1 MIKLKDLLT
10 EWTDTSFKDLP
21 KRWSKPVMKGHEP
34 DGLTEFERLGGK
46 DLIWEELTDADIKV
60 GDAHKTSGRGLEVNF
75 VYKKESRGGAT
86 TIDYQFKPQY
96 GASGFMGVGVGPA
109 ASVDGWGKDKK
120 IKVTSKMKKTMIKTL
135 EDAIKS
141 KYKGSEETEVLL
153 RNNLRLSDV
162 LRWVKRL

>member
-1 MIKLKDLLT
+1 MIKLKDLL
-10 EWTDTSFKDLP
+10 K
-21 KRWSKPVMKGHEP
+21 
-34 DGLTEFERLGGK
+34 
-46 DLIWEELTDADIKV
+46 EELTDADIKV
-60 GDAHKTSGRGLEVNF
+60 GDAYKNSTARGVEVSF

-86 TIDYQFKPQY
+86 TIEYQFKPQY
-96 GASGFMGVGVGPA
+96 GLSGFMSVGSGPA

-120 IKVTSKMKKTMIKTL
+120 IKVTSQIKKTMIKTL

-153 RNNLRLSDV
+153 RNNLRLSAV

>member
-1 MIKLKDLLT
+1 MIKLKDLL
-10 EWTDTSFKDLP
+10 
-21 KRWSKPVMKGHEP
+21 
-34 DGLTEFERLGGK
+34 FEK
-46 DLIWEELTDADIKV
+46 LTDKDIKV
-60 GDAHKTSGRGLEVNF
+60 GDAYKTTHVGNMIDF

-96 GASGFMGVGVGPA
+96 GEPGFMGVGTGNA
-109 ASVDGWGKDKK
+109 DSVDGWGKNKK

>member
-1 MIKLKDLLT
+1 MTKLKDLL
-10 EWTDTSFKDLP
+10 S
-21 KRWSKPVMKGHEP
+21 
-34 DGLTEFERLGGK
+34 
-46 DLIWEELTDADIKV
+46 EELTDKDIKV
-60 GDAHKTSGRGLEVNF
+60 GDAYHKKSPMGYVVQF
-75 VYKKESRGGAT
+75 VYEKESRGGAT
-86 TIDYQFKPQY
+86 TIEYQFKPQY
-96 GASGFMGVGVGPA
+96 GAPGFMSVGSGPA

>member
-1 MIKLKDLLT
+1 MIKLKNLL
-10 EWTDTSFKDLP
+10 
-21 KRWSKPVMKGHEP
+21 
-34 DGLTEFERLGGK
+34 
-46 DLIWEELTDADIKV
+46 WEELTDADIKV
-60 GDAHKTSGRGLEVNF
+60 GDAYHVKTQRGKMIDF
-75 VYKKESRGGAT
+75 VYEKERRGGAT
-86 TIDYQFKPQY
+86 TIEYQFKPQY
-96 GASGFMGVGVGPA
+96 GEPGFMSVGSGNA
-109 ASVDGWGKDKK
+109 DSVDGWGKNKK